1 MGGAEKKTVYTWVS
15 TNPAASYNWIIGTVE
30 SVYEGVTYIT
40 SILRYD
46 LCQPRAH
53 ANICDKLLT
62 PRYYRMFG

>member
-40 SILRYD
+40 SIVTCHKYWRGPAAD
-46 LCQPRAH
+46 TNRIQ
-53 ANICDKLLT
+53 
-62 PRYYRMFG
+62 